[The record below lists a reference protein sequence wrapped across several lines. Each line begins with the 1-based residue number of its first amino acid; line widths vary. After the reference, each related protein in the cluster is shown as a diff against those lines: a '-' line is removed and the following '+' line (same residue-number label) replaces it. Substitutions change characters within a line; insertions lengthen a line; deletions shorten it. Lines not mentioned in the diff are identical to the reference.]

1 MWKAVEAGTRKV
13 GIGEA
18 EGRRSKGGSR
28 EKKGREGEEEEIK
41 KGKNN
46 KGKESSGRMGDMG

>member
-13 GIGEA
+13 RMEEA

-28 EKKGREGEEEEIK
+28 EKKGREGEEEETK

-46 KGKESSGRMGDMG
+46 RGKESSEGIGDMG